1 METLKSAPILS
12 RFSFALPLLVE
23 ICNFDSLQ
31 RNPFTRQCSY
41 YTLFE
46 ISD

>member
-1 METLKSAPILS
+1 METLKSAPTLS
-12 RFSFALPLLVE
+12 RFSFALLLLVE
-23 ICNFDSLQ
+23 ICDFSLQ
-31 RNPFTRQCSY
+31 SNSFKRQCSY